1 MELSKSFI
9 ESFIQK
15 EIVNNP
21 IYLLKNFETNLIN
34 HFNQLSDVKDSEIS
48 KKYMINNIVNS
59 VVTKLNKDQMTIY
72 QKKCFTSLSN

>member
-72 QKKCFTSLSN
+72 QN